1 MSRFQACL
9 LTTQAETQTA
19 GQRSEEIARCVGPQ
33 KSGLMRAL
41 FQLDPVTK
49 IDRMVDN
56 PVNAEYSFL
65 ITFQSEAYLSRC
77 FQYHSRAQPHVRC
90 HGLQHYGIG
99 LRVQNRPAHCQ
110 VIAGATSS
118 RGKNHS
124 VGPKGCNRCTINGIK
139 GSTQRIKC

>member
-9 LTTQAETQTA
+9 LTPQAETQTA

-49 IDRMVDN
+49 IDWMVDN

-65 ITFQSEAYLSRC
+65 VTFQSEATSVDAFNTMAALNPMCAATVFNTMASD
-77 FQYHSRAQPHVRC
+77 S
-90 HGLQHYGIG
+90 GSKIG
-99 LRVQNRPAHCQ
+99 PPTARL
-110 VIAGATSS
+110 
-118 RGKNHS
+118 
-124 VGPKGCNRCTINGIK
+124 
-139 GSTQRIKC
+139 